1 MGGHAAL
8 ILMFCAAEEEFQA
21 LCFDYGIELDD
32 VVSCSFSALCSVW
45 SCMFAGAMPPRLAG
59 MLTSHFVL

>member
-32 VVSCSFSALCSVW
+32 VVSCSSFALCSVR
-45 SCMFAGAMPPRLAG
+45 SRMLAGAMPPHPAG
-59 MLTSHFVL
+59 HRVRQGC